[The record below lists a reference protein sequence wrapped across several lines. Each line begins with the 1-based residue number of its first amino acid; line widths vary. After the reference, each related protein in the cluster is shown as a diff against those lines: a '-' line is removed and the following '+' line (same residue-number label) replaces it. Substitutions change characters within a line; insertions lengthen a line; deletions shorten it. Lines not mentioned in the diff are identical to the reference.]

1 MSELC
6 LKYSVINEEAS
17 SFLGRLMAP
26 KANDRGTATEALQH
40 NWLPKDDESLPGSPQ
55 CHTPALTSPS
65 LVPHKA
71 DASSESEPEVS
82 TFTTMKSATRH
93 TIRRDSSSESEPEV
107 VRFTTMDQSAYVTSQ
122 SGYPSETGPE
132 TPSKVDTEAKVPEE
146 RPRSKEPVLQRATN
160 EGSGASTIRPKA
172 QHPEE
177 ISHDTKMSRTVRSG
191 ALLKERRRPPA
202 SQQPTSWISK
212 LTSWKSPKTS
222 LRSPT
227 VSSEG
232 SSKPDSPSN
241 KQQPAEKTERV
252 LRRRPKEPEGS
263 LAQRHLEGR
272 DSGEKPDHQWP
283 HPNATRYIRE
293 SGSYGKIIKANNT
306 EPTAIHVHSDSSVQQ
321 EPSNKLAS
329 RPKRPDTP
337 PPAAVTAVR
346 DANEKTHP
354 PAPVDPYAVDP
365 YASYPV
371 QMPFKMPEPSTTRSR
386 RPDTPPL
393 PPVTAVHYA
402 NNTTHP
408 PASIDPY
415 AVDPYANYPAQVPP
429 QTSAP
434 STSFVEHSKPAPSRT
449 WFQTQVKDP
458 SYHGES
464 SSQYSTS
471 TSSLSS
477 TSDPTYE
484 ARRHTGWFASLR
496 QTAVSFDQSSS
507 LGPDK
512 VQRHSGWF
520 VNKPRRSADS
530 SNQSSSLSPENA
542 IEMSNSSN
550 IVAADTWASGERPDA
565 HPECPSTPAPIW
577 LMGKEISS
585 MLWLPPNGFG
595 HSDPTEQGV
604 VWAADPYI
612 SWERPKHAGDS
623 FPGHDYYTR
632 LPTRCY
638 AQYAL
643 NEMGVRNFTNDG
655 EEIVVYGSLDMELQH
670 LLLQRTCE
678 LRREYPFL
686 NTWLETFVDTESN
699 QISQAVLSTS
709 N

>member
-1 MSELC
+1 MSQISDLVHDSRLSTRFLSDNTIHTYFESTTVFNRRARRQKRVETWVRSKELGRGSFGIVWLEQCPKEDRLRAVKEIAKKKIQKNAYHRELEAIVKFSHARYDGLFVRSFGWYENPDSVFIAMEYILFGDLQKHLKRALPEDEAAQVVRQVLEGLECMHDNGFAHRDLKPENIFVVSKPPDKWWVKIGDFGISKRVAHGVTELRTINGTPGFIAPEVALKQLYEVDVDESSYDFTVDLWSLGVIAFYMLTTKHPFLKLESLISYARGDLAMSELC

-26 KANDRGTATEALQH
+26 KAEDRGTATEALQH

-55 CHTPALTSPS
+55 RHTPALNSAS

-107 VRFTTMDQSAYVTSQ
+107 VRFTTMDQSAYDNSQ

-132 TPSKVDTEAKVPEE
+132 IPTEADTEAKVPEE
-146 RPRSKEPVLQRATN
+146 RPQSKEPVLQRAIN

-177 ISHDTKMSRTVRSG
+177 VSHDTKMSRTVRSG
-191 ALLKERRRPPA
+191 ALPKERRRPPA

-222 LRSPT
+222 LRSPM
-227 VSSEG
+227 VSSEK

-241 KQQPAEKTERV
+241 KQQSVEKTERV

-263 LAQRHLEGR
+263 LAQRHLEGP
-272 DSGEKPDHQWP
+272 DSGEKPDHQWS

-337 PPAAVTAVR
+337 PPPAVTAVR
-346 DANEKTHP
+346 YANENTHP

-371 QMPFKMPEPSTTRSR
+371 QMPSKTPEPSTTRSR
-386 RPDTPPL
+386 RPDTPP
-393 PPVTAVHYA
+393 PMTAVHYA
-402 NNTTHP
+402 NNTAHP
-408 PASIDPY
+408 HASIDTY

-429 QTSAP
+429 PDIGS
-434 STSFVEHSKPAPSRT
+434 V
-449 WFQTQVKDP
+449 
-458 SYHGES
+458 Y
-464 SSQYSTS
+464 
-471 TSSLSS
+471 
-477 TSDPTYE
+477 
-484 ARRHTGWFASLR
+484 FA
-496 QTAVSFDQSSS
+496 
-507 LGPDK
+507 
-512 VQRHSGWF
+512 
-520 VNKPRRSADS
+520 
-530 SNQSSSLSPENA
+530 
-542 IEMSNSSN
+542 
-550 IVAADTWASGERPDA
+550 
-565 HPECPSTPAPIW
+565 C
-577 LMGKEISS
+577 
-585 MLWLPPNGFG
+585 
-595 HSDPTEQGV
+595 
-604 VWAADPYI
+604 
-612 SWERPKHAGDS
+612 
-623 FPGHDYYTR
+623 
-632 LPTRCY
+632 
-638 AQYAL
+638 
-643 NEMGVRNFTNDG
+643 
-655 EEIVVYGSLDMELQH
+655 
-670 LLLQRTCE
+670 
-678 LRREYPFL
+678 
-686 NTWLETFVDTESN
+686 
-699 QISQAVLSTS
+699 
-709 N
+709 